1 MTRPPRWLKL
11 LGILAVGFVI
21 GRYTAE
27 PREDVIKASRPAIA
41 EDVPLTVDIAV
52 SGDQS
57 LQDPSNS
64 GMPSA
69 LSDGVS
75 NSEPDPAGSTT
86 DAGDDF
92 ASFVGTWYAETSHG
106 PRLSVL
112 KEDGTGTI
120 DAKLDWLAA
129 MFYGQQLQLNV
140 DWVITSAA
148 PTDDESAVVKVEPGT
163 LSMIHTVTSGTPV
176 KNVEALTR
184 DFGAIKEYYIRS
196 HTDDEMVL
204 VDPGD
209 GEVITWIRREPGST
223 LQ

>member
-1 MTRPPRWLKL
+1 MTRSPRWLKL

-27 PREDVIKASRPAIA
+27 PREGVMESPRPAIA
-41 EDVPLTVDIAV
+41 EDVPLTVDIAIND
-52 SGDQS
+52 DQS
-57 LQDPSNS
+57 LQEQSILE
-64 GMPSA
+64 MPA
-69 LSDGVS
+69 VQRDDVN
-75 NSEPDPAGSTT
+75 NSESDSVGSTS

-148 PTDDESAVVKVEPGT
+148 PTEDANAPVKVEPGT

-176 KNVEALTR
+176 ENVEALTR

-209 GEVITWIRREPGST
+209 GEVIKWVRREPGST
-223 LQ
+223 L